1 MLEQRAVGAGMKRG
15 AAKAAL
21 NGATLIAAVLGLML
35 STACSQKS
43 GSPTTQ
49 RVATTPTLL
58 GFDEGLAAARRGDYV
73 TALRE
78 FRPLAERGDANAQY
92 RLGSMYGGGLGVPQD
107 YTEAVRWWRKAAE
120 HGFAEAQLILGAAY
134 REGLGVTRD
143 DTEAAR
149 WYGKAARQGYAKA
162 QFNFAIMYNNGT
174 GVPQDHAEALRWYRM
189 AAEQGNAAAQGSIG
203 AMYANGT
210 GVRLCRGIALVQEG
224 CRAGQRQR
232 PAQPRPLIF

>member
-92 RLGSMYGGGLGVPQD
+92 RLGSMYGGGPRRSRRTTPRRCG
-107 YTEAVRWWRKAAE
+107 
-120 HGFAEAQLILGAAY
+120 GGA
-134 REGLGVTRD
+134 R
-143 DTEAAR
+143 
-149 WYGKAARQGYAKA
+149 RQSTVSPK
-162 QFNFAIMYNNGT
+162 
-174 GVPQDHAEALRWYRM
+174 P
-189 AAEQGNAAAQGSIG
+189 S
-203 AMYANGT
+203 
-210 GVRLCRGIALVQEG
+210 
-224 CRAGQRQR
+224 
-232 PAQPRPLIF
+232 